1 MTSYKEKLHSIR
13 TLIFD
18 VDGVFTNGDIFVT
31 ETDYIRKFNAK
42 DGYAVQ
48 LASKSGFEIFIITG
62 GRSETMK
69 EALLRLGCTDVI
81 LGAKNKLLAFQEL
94 KDKYQLDEHSCL
106 YVGDDMPDISLL
118 KTVFLSACP
127 QDAAVDVK
135 AICDYQSPY
144 NGGHGCVRDIIEQ
157 TLRVQ
162 NKWDKNGNH
171 EW

>member
-1 MTSYKEKLHSIR
+1 MTSYKEKLKTIK

-18 VDGVFTNGDIFVT
+18 VDGVFTDGSIFVVDN
-31 ETDYIRKFNAK
+31 DYVRRFNSK

-48 LASKSGFEIFIITG
+48 LAAKSDLDIFIITG

-69 EALLRLGCTDVI
+69 EALLRLGCKDVV
-81 LGAKNKLLAFQEL
+81 LGAKNKLHAFLEL
-94 KDKYQLDEHSCL
+94 KQRYHLEEKTSL

-118 KTVFLSACP
+118 KEVYLSACP
-127 QDAAVDVK
+127 QDAVADVK
-135 AICDYQSPY
+135 NVCDYQSPF
-144 NGGHGCVRDIIEQ
+144 NGGQGCVRDIIEQ